1 MASNETLGSD
11 IKYDIT
17 EKNTVY
23 MEIFQVLDDYID
35 LFIFA
40 YNSIESYMELL
51 SIFSPFTIF
60 IA

>member
-17 EKNTVY
+17 EKNTAY

-35 LFIFA
+35 LCIFA

-60 IA
+60 QA